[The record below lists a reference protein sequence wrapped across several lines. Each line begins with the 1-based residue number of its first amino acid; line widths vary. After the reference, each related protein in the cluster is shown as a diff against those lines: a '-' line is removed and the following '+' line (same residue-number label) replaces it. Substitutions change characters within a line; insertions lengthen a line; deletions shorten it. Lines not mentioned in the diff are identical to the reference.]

1 MRRWIRNFSSTP
13 CLGDGGPC
21 TLTPA
26 IHPCSLVPPPACAR
40 WRKALR
46 RSSRRCRRSP
56 PSCKEKARIQRRDDH
71 LNENAISACAELSGY
86 HATRRAVRGDRVR
99 LSRTRRVLR
108 SSFRVPLPS
117 APLGPLPLALVHI
130 SRCRW
135 GSGSVFPLVPTF
147 VLRSLRLRTQN
158 R

>member
-1 MRRWIRNFSSTP
+1 MTMTLLKRALRP
-13 CLGDGGPC
+13 CAQR
-21 TLTPA
+21 TLV
-26 IHPCSLVPPPACAR
+26 SPPACAR

-46 RSSRRCRRSP
+46 RSSRRRRRSP

-71 LNENAISACAELSGY
+71 LNENAISACAESSVY

-108 SSFRVPLPS
+108 SSFRVPLRS

-135 GSGSVFPLVPTF
+135 GSGYVLTVRPTF
-147 VLRSLRLRTQN
+147 GSRSLRLRTQN